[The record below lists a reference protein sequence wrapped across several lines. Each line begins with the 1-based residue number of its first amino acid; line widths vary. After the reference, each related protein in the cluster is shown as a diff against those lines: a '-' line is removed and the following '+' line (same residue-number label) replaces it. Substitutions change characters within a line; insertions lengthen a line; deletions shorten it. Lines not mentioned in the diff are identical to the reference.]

1 MTDFNFTKKIFT
13 FYLLSFGHTTILCLD
28 VSRCF
33 FAAVGLVFFAVAVAV
48 VAVFRFVLFLYFS
61 KNRLK
66 DQAS

>member
-48 VAVFRFVLFLYFS
+48 VAAVFRFYFFILA
-61 KNRLK
+61 RT
-66 DQAS
+66 D